1 MVKSVDGADK
11 GCSEH
16 HLQYN
21 ILKSSLNSAS
31 EMSIEINISPKLQ
44 ELIDKANHN
53 FESAKDIVMA
63 AYNQAL
69 TEGFSPR
76 EAKRI
81 LYERIH
87 CLHDRTIRRYLPL
100 EAKDV
105 KKIRTSVVDND
116 PQKLE
121 EIPDNNPN
129 GESGKVVT
137 FSSNKPDNIQELYEI
152 FLQLQNKVGKMD
164 ENIVALLDEQSRI
177 DHNKK
182 PISDRI
188 YVEVDIPTLYREVQL
203 LKLNNRAYAKI
214 LIENGKYVRLEHI

>member
-1 MVKSVDGADK
+1 MSV
-11 GCSEH
+11 
-16 HLQYN
+16 
-21 ILKSSLNSAS
+21 
-31 EMSIEINISPKLQ
+31 EINISPKLQ

-63 AYNQAL
+63 AYSQAL
-69 TEGFSPR
+69 TEGFTPR

-87 CLHDRTIRRYLPL
+87 CFHDRTIRRYLPL

-121 EIPDNNPN
+121 EIAN
-129 GESGKVVT
+129 GESGKVAA
-137 FSSNKPDNIQELYEI
+137 FSLNKPDYIKELYKM
-152 FLQLQNKVGKMD
+152 FLQLQNRVGKMD
-164 ENIVALLDEQSRI
+164 ENIGALLGKQSRI

-182 PISDRI
+182 PIFDRM

-214 LIENGKYVRLEHI
+214 LIENGKYVRLDSI